1 MLNIHNLT
9 NNNEITAYMNDK
21 SLTCRTGR
29 VSTVWKSNGSKQ
41 GSNETDE
48 RYSQ

>member
-1 MLNIHNLT
+1 MINIHNLV

-29 VSTVWKSNGSKQ
+29 VCTVWKSDGSKQ
-41 GSNETDE
+41 GSSETDD
-48 RYSQ
+48 RNSQ